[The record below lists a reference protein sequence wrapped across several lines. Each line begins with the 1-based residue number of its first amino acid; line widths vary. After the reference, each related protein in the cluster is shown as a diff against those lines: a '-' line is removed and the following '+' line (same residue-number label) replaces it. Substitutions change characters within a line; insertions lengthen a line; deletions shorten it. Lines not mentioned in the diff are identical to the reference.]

1 MHAPRLR
8 TALASA
14 LALAGFACTDL
25 TGSGSG
31 GGSGTPVATSL
42 SFLSEPGTSR
52 VDSLFP
58 APVQVAVLDQ
68 NGAVLI
74 SARNAITVDLGYNP
88 TGATLLGTTT
98 VAADSG
104 IATFRDLKLDKA
116 GQAYRMNAKATGLDS
131 VTSTP
136 FTITP

>member
-1 MHAPRLR
+1 MRARRLR
-8 TALASA
+8 SA
-14 LALAGFACTDL
+14 LALALALAGHACTDL

-42 SFLSEPGTSR
+42 SFLTQPGPNR

-58 APVQVAVLDQ
+58 TPVQVEVLDQ

-74 SARNAITVDLGYNP
+74 SARNAITVALGYNP

-104 IATFRDLKLDKA
+104 IATFRDLRLDKA
-116 GQAYRMNAKATGLDS
+116 GQAFRMRATATGLDT
-131 VTSTP
+131 VTSVP